1 MAAGPANLAP
11 EDAKL
16 ATAARAVAATAA
28 EAIGWLEEN
37 AARLKEDKARLAR
50 EFRRGAARARKL
62 AIAAERPMCV
72 SVFGPSQAG
81 KSYLISALARRGTDP
96 VRAVFGTETRDF
108 LEEINPAGGKEST
121 GLVTRF
127 TIRPQ
132 PTLPGLPVAVRLLSA
147 TDVVKIFGNS
157 FMEDFNRDSIAPLP
171 VEKRAELM
179 GRLAARAAPAPQP
192 GLSEDDVWD
201 LQEYFAARFGGHP
214 IFRELGADYWREA
227 ATLAPRLVPADR
239 ADLFGL
245 LWNGLP
251 AFTETTKTLFEALG
265 ALGHAEDAFLP
276 IEALVPREASVIDV
290 ATLGGLAGGSAHP
303 PLTVGTAAGAQAKL
317 ARPVITALIAELRLS
332 IADRPWDFFDHT
344 DLLDFPG
351 ARSRE
356 VLSDPESYTADRSR
370 ITLLFIRGKVAYLY
384 QRYLAEQE
392 ITAMLLCLV
401 SGNQEVRTLPA
412 MVKEWIDETH
422 GRTAA
427 DRARLPTSLFLV
439 LTKFDLMFETKK
451 VKEQDQAEF
460 EATRWSIPVETT
472 LNGFLGLEFKWH
484 QEWHPGRP
492 FDNLF
497 WLRNPNLPNKG
508 LMDYD
513 DGLRELGVRESER
526 SRLARLREAF
536 LGNAE
541 VARHFAEP
549 QLKWDSA
556 MRLNDGGIAL
566 LAERL
571 APVCNTAL
579 KRGQVAARLGE
590 LGHALAARLEP
601 YYRTGDLEAE
611 LKKRREAAR
620 NASLRLLQHT
630 APAQRFGA
638 MLREWTLV
646 PDQLADLFYRVQLR
660 PPPDDGI
667 TAPIGAAVDGGG
679 LASDFLEGLGDEPA
693 PPAPASTAPRDL
705 AAMFAEAALEEF
717 SDRVQAFA
725 DSTEAESWFRLDRPS
740 AATLAAELLLA
751 VRRLDL
757 RGRLGER
764 IRTDLAFVKGV
775 NERLMRPAM
784 LAADALGGFV
794 AGLGFDAVPEDRRP
808 KAGREQRPIF
818 RARTAD
824 DDMPALGPTP
834 EAWDAAFT
842 LDWATGFVRLT
853 EDNARGTET
862 DAVDLAA
869 NAALGRMLATLK
881 SGS

>member
-1 MAAGPANLAP
+1 MATSPQAMAP

-16 ATAARAVAATAA
+16 ATAARAVATTASD
-28 EAIGWLEEN
+28 AIAWLEAN
-37 AARLKEDKARLAR
+37 SARLKEDRARLAR

-62 AIAAERPMCV
+62 AQAAERPMCV

-132 PTLPGLPVAVRLLSA
+132 PQLPGLPVAVRLLSA

-157 FMEDFNRDSIAPLP
+157 FMEDFNRDSIAPMP

-179 GRLAARAAPAPQP
+179 SRLSARAAAAPQA

-214 IFRELGADYWREA
+214 VFRELGADFWREA
-227 ATLAPRLVPADR
+227 ATLAPRLSLADR

-251 AFTETTKTLFEALG
+251 AFTETARKLFDALG
-265 ALGHAEDAFLP
+265 ALGHADDAFLP
-276 IEALVPREASVIDV
+276 VEALVPREASVIDV
-290 ATLGGLAGGSAHP
+290 ATLGGLAGGSNHP
-303 PLTVGTAAGAQAKL
+303 PVMVGTATGARATL
-317 ARPVITALIAELRLS
+317 ERPVITALIAELRLQV
-332 IADRPWDFFDHT
+332 ADKPWDFFDHT

-356 VLSDPESYTADRSR
+356 VLADPESYTTDRSK
-370 ITLLFIRGKVAYLY
+370 ITALFIRGKVAYLY

-427 DRARLPTSLFLV
+427 DRANLPTSLFLV

-451 VKEQDQAEF
+451 GMEGISDTA
-460 EATRWSIPVETT
+460 RWSVAVETT
-472 LNGFLGLEFKWH
+472 LNAFLGLEFKWH
-484 QEWHPGRP
+484 EEWHPRKP
-492 FDNLF
+492 FDNVF

-513 DGLRELGVRESER
+513 EALREVGVRESER
-526 SRLARLREAF
+526 PRIGRLRDGF
-536 LGNAE
+536 LANAD
-541 VARHFAEP
+541 VAKHFADAA
-549 QLKWDSA
+549 LKWDSA
-556 MRLNDGGIAL
+556 MKLNDGGISL

-571 APVCNTAL
+571 APVCNPAL

-590 LGHALAARLEP
+590 LGQALAARLEP
-601 YYRTGDLEAE
+601 YYHTGDLDAE
-611 LKKRREAAR
+611 LKKRRDAAR
-620 NASLRLLQHT
+620 SASLRVLQHT

-638 MLREWTLV
+638 MLREWTIP
-646 PDQLADLFYRVQLR
+646 PDHLADLFYRVQLK

-667 TAPIGAAVDGGG
+667 AAPIGAAVDGGG
-679 LASDFLEGLGDEPA
+679 LASDFLEGLGDAA
-693 PPAPASTAPRDL
+693 PPPPSSNAAPRDM
-705 AAMFAEAALEEF
+705 AAMFAEAALDEF
-717 SDRVQAFA
+717 ADRVQAFA
-725 DSTEAESWFRLDRPS
+725 ESTEAESWFRLDKPS

-757 RGRLGER
+757 RGRLGEK
-764 IRTDLAFVKGV
+764 IRADLAFVKGV

-794 AGLGFDAVPEDRRP
+794 ATLGFDAVPEDRRP

-818 RARTAD
+818 RARAAD
-824 DDMPALGPTP
+824 EDVPSLGPTA
-834 EAWDAAFT
+834 EAWDATLT
-842 LDWATGFVRLT
+842 LDWVTGFVRLT
-853 EDNARGTET
+853 EDNVRGTEA
-862 DAVDLAA
+862 DAVDIAA
-869 NAALGRMLATLK
+869 NAALGRMLSTLK
-881 SGS
+881 PAA

>member
-1 MAAGPANLAP
+1 MAAAPQTLAP

-16 ATAARAVAATAA
+16 AATARAVAATATD
-28 EAIGWLEEN
+28 AIAWMEEN
-37 AARLKEDKARLAR
+37 APRLKEDRARLAR

-62 AIAAERPMCV
+62 AQAAERPMCV

-132 PTLPGLPVAVRLLSA
+132 PQLPGLPVAVRLLSA

-157 FMEDFNRDSIAPLP
+157 FMEDFNRDSLAPMP
-171 VEKRAELM
+171 VEKRADLM
-179 GRLAARAAPAPQP
+179 GKLAVRAAPQPQP

-214 IFRELGADYWREA
+214 IFRELGADFWREA
-227 ATLAPRLVPADR
+227 ASLAPRLTLSDR
-239 ADLFGL
+239 AELFSL

-251 AFTETTKTLFEALG
+251 AFTATTKKLFEALG
-265 ALGHAEDAFLP
+265 ALGFAEDAFLP
-276 IEALVPREASVIDV
+276 VEALVPREASVIDV
-290 ATLGGLAGGSAHP
+290 ATLGGLAGGSPHP
-303 PLTVGTAAGAQAKL
+303 PVAVGTATGARATL
-317 ARPVITALIAELRLS
+317 ERPVITALIAELRLQ
-332 IADRPWDFFDHT
+332 IADKPWDFFDHT

-356 VLSDPESYTADRSR
+356 VLSDPEGYTADPSK

-427 DRARLPTSLFLV
+427 DRARMPTSLFLV

-451 VKEQDQAEF
+451 GMEGVSDTA
-460 EATRWSIPVETT
+460 RWTVPVETT
-472 LNGFLGLEFKWH
+472 LNTFLGLEFKWH
-484 QEWHPGRP
+484 EEWHPGKP
-492 FDNLF
+492 FDNVF

-513 DGLRELGVRESER
+513 EALREQGVRESER
-526 SRLARLREAF
+526 PRIGRLRDGF
-536 LGNAE
+536 LANEE
-541 VARHFAEP
+541 VARHFSDP
-549 QLKWDSA
+549 TLKWDSA
-556 MRLNDGGIAL
+556 MKLNDGGISL

-571 APVCNTAL
+571 APVCNPAL
-579 KRGQVAARLGE
+579 KRGQVAARLAE
-590 LGHALAARLEP
+590 LGRALAARLEP
-601 YYRTGDLEAE
+601 YFQSGDLDAE
-611 LKKRREAAR
+611 LKKRREGAR
-620 NASLRLLQHT
+620 NASLRILQHT

-638 MLREWTLV
+638 MLREWTIP
-646 PDQLADLFYRVQLR
+646 PDHFSDLFYRVQLK

-667 TAPIGAAVDGGG
+667 AAPIGAAVDGGG

-693 PPAPASTAPRDL
+693 PAPVAAAPRDM
-705 AAMFAEAALEEF
+705 AALFAEAALDEF
-717 SDRVQAFA
+717 AERVQAFA
-725 DSTEAESWFRLDRPS
+725 DSTEAESWFRLDKPS
-740 AATLAAELLLA
+740 AATIAAELLLA

-757 RGRLGER
+757 RGRLGEK

-784 LAADALGGFV
+784 LASDALGGFV
-794 AGLGFDAVPEDRRP
+794 TTLGFDAVPEDRRP

-818 RARTAD
+818 RARQAD
-824 DDMPALGPTP
+824 DDLPNLGPVA

-842 LDWATGFVRLT
+842 LDWVTGFVRVT
-853 EDNARGTET
+853 EDNVRGTEA
-862 DAVDLAA
+862 DAVDIAA
-869 NAALGRMLATLK
+869 NALLGKMLSTLK
-881 SGS
+881 SAA

>member
-1 MAAGPANLAP
+1 MAAAPVQAPAA

-16 ATAARAVAATAA
+16 AAGARAIAASAS
-28 EAIGWLEEN
+28 EAILWMEAN
-37 AARLKEDKARLAR
+37 ASRLKEDRARLAR
-50 EFRRGAARARKL
+50 EFRKGAARARKL
-62 AIAAERPMCV
+62 AQAAERPMCV

-81 KSYLISALARRGTDP
+81 KSYLISALARRGTEP
-96 VRAVFGTETRDF
+96 VRAVFGAETRDF
-108 LEEINPAGGKEST
+108 LEEINPEGGKEST

-132 PTLPGLPVAVRLLSA
+132 PVLPGLPVAVRLLSA

-157 FMEDFNRDSIAPLP
+157 FMEDFNRDAVAPMP
-171 VEKRAELM
+171 VAKRSELM
-179 GRLAARAAPAPQP
+179 GRLAARAAAQPQP
-192 GLSEDDVWD
+192 GISEDDVWD

-214 IFRELGADYWREA
+214 VFRELGGDFWREA
-227 ATLAPRLVPADR
+227 ATLAPRLGLADR
-239 ADLFGL
+239 AELFSL

-251 AFTETTKTLFEALG
+251 AFTATTKRLFEALG
-265 ALGHAEDAFLP
+265 ALGFAEDAFLP
-276 IEALVPREASVIDV
+276 VEALVPRAASVIDV
-290 ATLGGLAGGSAHP
+290 ATLGGLAGGSPHP
-303 PLTVGTAAGAQAKL
+303 PVAVGTAAGARATL
-317 ARPVITALIAELRLS
+317 ERPVITALIAELRLQV
-332 IADRPWDFFDHT
+332 ADKPWDFFEHT

-356 VLSDPESYTADRSR
+356 VLSDPETYTEDAAK

-427 DRARLPTSLFLV
+427 DRAAMPTSLFLV

-451 VKEQDQAEF
+451 GMEGVSDTA
-460 EATRWSIPVETT
+460 RWSVPVETT
-472 LNGFLGLEFKWH
+472 LNNFLGLEFKWH
-484 QEWHPGRP
+484 EAWHPGHP
-492 FDNLF
+492 FDNVF

-513 DGLRELGVRESER
+513 EGLHETGVRESER
-526 SRLARLREAF
+526 ARIGRLRDGF
-536 LGNAE
+536 LANAD
-541 VARHFAEP
+541 VARHFSEP
-549 QLKWDSA
+549 RLKWDSA
-556 MRLNDGGIAL
+556 MRLNDGGITL

-571 APVCNTAL
+571 APVCNPAL
-579 KRGQVAARLGE
+579 KRAQVAARLAE
-590 LGHALAARLEP
+590 LGRALAARLEP
-601 YYRTGDLEAE
+601 YFQSGDLEAE
-611 LKKRREAAR
+611 LKKRREGAR
-620 NASLRLLQHT
+620 SAGLRLLQHT

-638 MLREWTLV
+638 MLREWTIP
-646 PDQLADLFYRVQLR
+646 PDHFSDLFYRVQLR

-667 TAPIGAAVDGGG
+667 GAPIGAAVDGGG
-679 LASDFLEGLGDEPA
+679 LASEFLEGLGDEPA
-693 PPAPASTAPRDL
+693 PPAVATAPRDM
-705 AAMFAEAALEEF
+705 AALFAEAALDEF
-717 SDRVQAFA
+717 AERLQAFA
-725 DSTEAESWFRLDRPS
+725 DSTEAESWFRLDRPG

-757 RGRLGER
+757 RGQLGAR

-794 AGLGFDAVPEDRRP
+794 AWLGFDRLAEENRP
-808 KAGREQRPIF
+808 KAGRDQRPIF
-818 RARTAD
+818 RARAAD
-824 DDMPALGPTP
+824 DDMPGLGPVA

-842 LDWATGFVRLT
+842 LDWVTGFVRLT
-853 EDNARGTET
+853 EDNVRGTT
-862 DAVDLAA
+862 ADAVDIAA
-869 NAALGRMLATLK
+869 NAALGKMLSTLK
-881 SGS
+881 SAA

>member
-1 MAAGPANLAP
+1 MAAAPQNLSP

-16 ATAARAVAATAA
+16 ASAARAVATTASD
-28 EAIGWLEEN
+28 AIAWIDEN
-37 AARLKEDKARLAR
+37 AAKLKEDRARLAR

-62 AIAAERPMCV
+62 AQAAERPMCV

-132 PTLPGLPVAVRLLSA
+132 PQLPGLPVAVRLLSV

-179 GRLAARAAPAPQP
+179 KRLAGRAAAAPQP

-214 IFRELGADYWREA
+214 IFRELGADFWREA
-227 ATLAPRLVPADR
+227 AALAPRLSHADR

-245 LWNGLP
+245 LWNSLP
-251 AFTETTKTLFEALG
+251 AFTETTKQLFEALG
-265 ALGHAEDAFLP
+265 ALGHADDAFLP
-276 IEALVPREASVIDV
+276 VEALIPREASVIDV
-290 ATLGGLAGGSAHP
+290 ATLGGLAGGSNHP
-303 PLTVGTAAGAQAKL
+303 PVTVGTASGARATL
-317 ARPVITALIAELRLS
+317 ERPIITALIAELRLQ
-332 IADRPWDFFDHT
+332 IADKPWDFFDHT

-356 VLSDPESYTADRSR
+356 VLSDPESYTADRSK

-427 DRARLPTSLFLV
+427 DRANLPTSLFLV

-451 VKEQDQAEF
+451 GMEGVSDTA
-460 EATRWSIPVETT
+460 RWSVPVETT
-472 LNGFLGLEFKWH
+472 LNTFLGLEFKWH
-484 QEWHPGRP
+484 EEWHPRKP
-492 FDNLF
+492 FDNVF

-513 DGLRELGVRESER
+513 ENLREQGVRESER
-526 SRLARLREAF
+526 PRIARLRDGF
-536 LGNAE
+536 LANE
-541 VARHFAEP
+541 DVARHFSDP
-549 QLKWDSA
+549 TLKWDSA
-556 MRLNDGGIAL
+556 MTLNDGGISL
-566 LAERL
+566 LAKRL
-571 APVCNTAL
+571 APVSNPAL

-590 LGHALAARLEP
+590 LGTALAARLEP
-601 YYRTGDLEAE
+601 YYHTGDLEAE
-611 LKKRREAAR
+611 LKKRRDASR
-620 NASLRLLQHT
+620 NAGLRLLQHT

-638 MLREWTLV
+638 MLREFTIP
-646 PDQLADLFYRVQLR
+646 PDHFADLFYRVQLR

-667 TAPIGAAVDGGG
+667 AAPIGAAVDGGG
-679 LASDFLEGLGDEPA
+679 LASDFLEGLGDAA
-693 PPAPASTAPRDL
+693 PPPPPSNVQPRDM
-705 AAMFAEAALEEF
+705 ASMFAEAAMDEF
-717 SDRVQAFA
+717 ADRVQAFA
-725 DSTEAESWFRLDRPS
+725 ESTEAESWFRLDKPS

-757 RGRLGER
+757 RGRLGEK
-764 IRTDLAFVKGV
+764 IRADLAFVKGV

-794 AGLGFDAVPEDRRP
+794 THLGFDAVPEDRRP
-808 KAGREQRPIF
+808 KAGRDQRPIF
-818 RARTAD
+818 RARQAD
-824 DDMPALGPTP
+824 DDLPTLGATA

-842 LDWATGFVRLT
+842 LDWVTGFVRLT
-853 EDNARGTET
+853 EDNVRGTEA
-862 DAVDLAA
+862 DAVDVAA
-869 NAALGRMLATLK
+869 NAALGRMLSTLK
-881 SGS
+881 SAA